1 MKQPYKGCLMNWI
14 VIIWLFCG
22 EGRATEN
29 IILGYFSIKAVTR
42 EDVRGVAGVAF
53 RYTSVV
59 FAILTSGHLLAFGLL
74 AYGLLA
80 FGLLAI

>member
-42 EDVRGVAGVAF
+42 EDGMA
-53 RYTSVV
+53 VV
-59 FAILTSGHLLAFGLL
+59 DKVS
-74 AYGLLA
+74 
-80 FGLLAI
+80 

>member
-1 MKQPYKGCLMNWI
+1 MNWI

-53 RYTSVV
+53 RYISVV

-80 FGLLAI
+80 FRLLAI

>member
-1 MKQPYKGCLMNWI
+1 MNWI
-14 VIIWLFCG
+14 VIIWIWLFCC

-53 RYTSVV
+53 RYISVV

>member
-1 MKQPYKGCLMNWI
+1 MNWI

-53 RYTSVV
+53 RY
-59 FAILTSGHLLAFGLL
+59 ILKCCICYIDFWPSSGLRTSGAGSC
-74 AYGLLA
+74 
-80 FGLLAI
+80 AID